1 MTVQNSPGSASTGV
15 RHVTIDAEYAG
26 QRLDNFLRTRLKG
39 VPKSAVYRAI
49 RKGEVRINGK
59 RCSADDRIQDGDVV
73 RIPPM
78 RVAETSDVVVPV
90 TLARQGAQTVATG
103 AFPIRRLQFRIGENE
118 WADTAMVADEVQV
131 KFRLVLTGVA
141 PL

>member
-1 MTVQNSPGSASTGV
+1 MKTLVLVEHDNASVKDATLAV
-15 RHVTIDAEYAG
+15 VTAAG
-26 QRLDNFLRTRLKG
+26 QGIGRYLAFG
-39 VPKSAVYRAI
+39 V
-49 RKGEVRINGK
+49 G
-59 RCSADDRIQDGDVV
+59 
-73 RIPPM
+73 
-78 RVAETSDVVVPV
+78 SDVVVPV